1 MPIISKPDA
10 LILDLNTTPLTK
22 KPKRAK
28 KVELKDITINTYT
41 TKLRAFHKRMT
52 GLPLSQDIIN
62 AIAGDTYDKKAVQT
76 EFKYLYDRIDEIR
89 LKEQKAIGNLCKIF
103 TKITGFVRLIK
114 ILTPAKKLLDRQE
127 EIRRNETTIQADK
140 LIAFDK
146 EVLLL
151 NALKLPKAEDKLL
164 YLLMTLIPTRRLDDY
179 RSMVIGKSSES
190 DGNYY
195 ENGRMFI
202 TETSTKNKKSI
213 IIAIPTEIQ
222 ELLPSSGNI
231 LGKDYSQSALSKHF
245 VKITEAIYKYP
256 ITANELRRMFLTTIN
271 NSGASYLQ
279 RQEIADAVGN
289 SVSESIKYALKIV

>member
-1 MPIISKPDA
+1 MPVISKPDA

-28 KVELKDITINTYT
+28 KVELKNITINTYT
-41 TKLRAFHKRMT
+41 SKLRAFHKRMT
-52 GLPLSQDIIN
+52 GLPLSVDIIN
-62 AIAGDTYDKKAVQT
+62 AINGDAYDKKAVQA

-89 LKEQKAIGNLCKIF
+89 LKEQKAIANLCKIF

-114 ILTPAKKLLDRQE
+114 ILTPAKKLLEKQDE
-127 EIRRNETTIQADK
+127 LRRNETTIQQDK
-140 LIAFDK
+140 LIDFNK
-146 EVLLL
+146 ETIIL
-151 NALKLPKAEDKLL
+151 NALKLPKVEDRLL

-179 RSMVIGKSSES
+179 RSMTIGKSG
-190 DGNYY
+190 GNYY

-202 TETSTKNKKSI
+202 SEASTKNKKSI
-213 IIAIPTEIQ
+213 IIATPTEIQ

-231 LGKDYSQSALSKHF
+231 LGKEYSQSALSKHF
-245 VKITEAIYKYP
+245 IKITEAIYNYP
-256 ITANELRRMFLTTIN
+256 ITANEMRRMFLTTIN

-289 SVSESIKYALKIV
+289 SVSESIKYALKVV

>member
-1 MPIISKPDA
+1 MPVISKPDA

-28 KVELKDITINTYT
+28 KIELKDITINTYT

-62 AIAGDTYDKKAVQT
+62 AIAGDAYDKKAVQA
-76 EFKYLYDRIDEIR
+76 EFKYLYDKIDEIR
-89 LKEQKAIGNLCKIF
+89 LKEQKAIANLCKIF

-114 ILTPAKKLLDRQE
+114 ILTPAKKLLDKQD
-127 EIRRNETTIQADK
+127 EIRRNETTIQEDK
-140 LIAFDK
+140 LITFDK
-146 EVLLL
+146 ETIIL
-151 NALKLPKAEDKLL
+151 NALKLTKAEDKLL

-179 RSMVIGKSSES
+179 RQMTYGKS

-213 IIAIPTEIQ
+213 IIALPTEIQ

-256 ITANELRRMFLTTIN
+256 ITANEMRRMFLTHAN
-271 NSGASYLQ
+271 NSGASFLQ
-279 RQEIADAVGN
+279 RQDIADAVGN